1 MCTRRVT
8 ARALVSQKDRRA
20 REALLELL
28 DDGDEVVRAVAAE
41 AFEHHCGAEPVS
53 ELAALLQSVKPA
65 LRRVAA
71 SALARRGRPALRAI
85 LCLGVIWRGET
96 SHADQIGGAVTRAL
110 MEIGIETGVPC
121 IHEVLTVANRAQAR
135 RRCIDPETN
144 RGIEA
149 AHAALEISEALGGIR
164 SRSPKHHTA

>member
-1 MCTRRVT
+1 MLKASPRNDPLRTDGRFAIVCSRYNAEYTEPMLAA
-8 ARALVSQKDRRA
+8 ARSVL
-20 REALLELL
+20 EAA
-28 DDGDEVVRAVAAE
+28 GASAVEVVRVPG
-41 AFEHHCGAEPVS
+41 AFEIP
-53 ELAALLQSVKPA
+53 
-65 LRRVAA
+65 VAA
-71 SALARRGRPALRAI
+71 SALARRGRQALRAI